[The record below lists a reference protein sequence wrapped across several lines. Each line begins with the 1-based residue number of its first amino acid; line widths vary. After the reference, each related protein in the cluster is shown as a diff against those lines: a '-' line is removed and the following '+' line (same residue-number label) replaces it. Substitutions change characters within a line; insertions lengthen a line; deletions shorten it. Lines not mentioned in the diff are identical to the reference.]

1 MQKPSK
7 SMNPRK
13 GFLIVSA
20 IWVSACVIGAVPF
33 MISGTFDNFI
43 DAFFEASSGFTTT
56 GATVIDDIGSCPKP
70 ILFWRCLTHWLGGM
84 GIVVFFAALIPMWGI
99 RGQIAA
105 YAETPGPSK
114 GKLTSRFAETA
125 RNLYGIYILITL
137 VLIIILKILD
147 MNWFDAVTTAFSTMA
162 TGGFANTNDNAGCF
176 SIPVK
181 VVLIF
186 FMFLAGINFNL
197 FYRAGKQGPKVII
210 KDQEVRFY
218 TIIML
223 AGALLIFTCNVWYKT
238 DYNAGMTLL
247 DSMFHV
253 VSINTTTGFTMG
265 DYDSWPTFSRMVLFG
280 FFFIGGCAS
289 STGGG
294 IKVSRIMICLKL
306 VKRSFSLRL
315 HPNRVGKITINNVGV
330 DTDTAIKATGFVFTY
345 ILTVIV
351 GTLLISLND
360 LGFMTSFSCAASCL
374 GNIGPGFAL
383 IGPSYNYGALSLFS
397 KFVCSILMIAGR
409 LELYTLFVLFSP
421 HYWNPNRSR

>member
-1 MQKPSK
+1 
-7 SMNPRK
+7 MNPRK

-20 IWVSACVIGAVPF
+20 IWVIACVIGAVPF
-33 MISGTFDNFI
+33 LISGTFDNFI

-56 GATVIDDIGSCPKP
+56 GATVISDIGSCPKP

-114 GKLTSRFAETA
+114 GKLTSKFAETA

-137 VLIIILKILD
+137 VLVIILKILQ
-147 MNWFDAVTTAFSTMA
+147 MSWFDAVTTAFSTMA

-176 SIPVK
+176 SVPVK
-181 VVLIF
+181 VVLVF
-186 FMFLAGINFNL
+186 FMYLAGINFNL

-218 TIIML
+218 TAIML
-223 AGALLIFTCNVWYKT
+223 TGGLLIFACNFWHKT
-238 DYNAGMTLL
+238 DYNAGMTML
-247 DSMFHV
+247 DSIFNV
-253 VSINTTTGFTMG
+253 VSINTTTGFTIG
-265 DYDSWPTFSRMVLFG
+265 DYDSWPTFSRMVLFT

-306 VKRSFSLRL
+306 VKRSFSMRL
-315 HPNRVGKITINNVGV
+315 HPNRVGKITMNNVGI
-330 DTDTAIKATGFVFTY
+330 DTDTAIRATGFVFIY
-345 ILTVIV
+345 IVTILI
-351 GTLLISLND
+351 GTLLISMND

-374 GNIGPGFAL
+374 GNIGPGFSL
-383 IGPSYNYGALSLFS
+383 IGPCYNYGVLSGFS
-397 KFVCSILMIAGR
+397 KLVCSFLMIAGR

-421 HYWNPNRSR
+421 YYWNPNKSK